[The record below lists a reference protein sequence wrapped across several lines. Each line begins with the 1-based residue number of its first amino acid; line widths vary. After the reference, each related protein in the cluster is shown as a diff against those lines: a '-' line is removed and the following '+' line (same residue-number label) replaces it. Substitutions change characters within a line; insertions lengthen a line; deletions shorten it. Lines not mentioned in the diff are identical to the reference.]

1 MLGLDFRIGSRLF
14 FTLAL
19 ATETLGR
26 QGIRESMQPTT
37 QTQPAAGH
45 DSDIQQFLE
54 RVNRRVIHVPGQLAI
69 RLLGTPDLGICH
81 SGSCSHVRDLARG

>member
-45 DSDIQQFLE
+45 DSDIQQFRE
-54 RVNRRVIHVPGQLAI
+54 RGHCRVVHLPGKFI
-69 RLLGTPDLGICH
+69 I
-81 SGSCSHVRDLARG
+81 